1 MDLEN
6 MRLWKGVKASPTLRM
21 KMDLQLGETYQEL
34 AICVVF
40 LSKDGS
46 WKLIKKLKTRSISEL
61 DKETEKLKIDDG
73 FGNITKR
80 WESLGWVKQKEVA
93 EKLFR

>member
-1 MDLEN
+1 
-6 MRLWKGVKASPTLRM
+6 MRLWKEVKTNPTPNESVSSRERHIR
-21 KMDLQLGETYQEL
+21 KPNWQSVWYS
-34 AICVVF
+34 F
-40 LSKDGS
+40 PKDGS

-73 FGNITKR
+73 FGNIAKK

>member
-1 MDLEN
+1 
-6 MRLWKGVKASPTLRM
+6 MRRFPQNILLM
-21 KMDLQLGETYQEL
+21 
-34 AICVVF
+34 I
-40 LSKDGS
+40 
-46 WKLIKKLKTRSISEL
+46 KTRSISEL

-73 FGNITKR
+73 FGNIAKK

>member
-1 MDLEN
+1 MI
-6 MRLWKGVKASPTLRM
+6 KK
-21 KMDLQLGETYQEL
+21 
-34 AICVVF
+34 ICFVSSEKPEAKTA
-40 LSKDGS
+40 L
-46 WKLIKKLKTRSISEL
+46 KKLKTRSISEL

-73 FGNITKR
+73 FGNIAKK